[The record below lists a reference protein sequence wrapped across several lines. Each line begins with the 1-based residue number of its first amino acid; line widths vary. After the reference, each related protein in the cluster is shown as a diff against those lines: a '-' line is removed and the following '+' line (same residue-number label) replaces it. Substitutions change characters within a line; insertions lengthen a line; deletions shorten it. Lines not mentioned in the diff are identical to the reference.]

1 MKYDRNV
8 VISMELKRDI
18 YSELI
23 KWKKRNSG
31 KVLELKG
38 ARQTGKTFILDKFA
52 RENYKRFFYINM
64 AQSTGE
70 DFLMCLAQAT
80 AWTPGEPRIEK
91 PLHRALQL
99 FDPTFVDDMDTI
111 VVVDEIQESAKVF
124 SLIRQFSREFI
135 CHFVVTGSY
144 LGKTLQKG
152 YFLPAGDTE
161 DLMMETLSYE
171 EFLDAIGNREL
182 YETIDLY
189 GSGDHAEY
197 DELKSY
203 YEIYCE
209 IGGYP
214 AVVTRYLETGD
225 LDECREVLSQVIRIF
240 VEESLHYFGNILEM
254 NLFEQLFPAIAQLS
268 VREKKGYDNLVKELS
283 EIIYKEDSNKA
294 TKTSVNYATAWLY
307 RSDIIGFC
315 GKAIEC
321 NPADTRADVRFYFRD
336 LGVARYFL
344 KTGGVTGAA
353 VSGYLSENF
362 VYLDLLKRARRL
374 EISGMAP
381 MFGTYKTGEIDFL
394 VNNTQNEKIYAVE
407 VKAGK
412 SAGKTA
418 QMLLKDGRVEA
429 VYFLKGDTYG
439 GVAERMVTVPI
450 YLAGRVKFDYSVKK
464 V

>member
-1 MKYDRNV
+1 MKSLKKSGVD
-8 VISMELKRDI
+8 MELKRDI
-18 YSELI
+18 YKQLM
-23 KWKKRNSG
+23 KWKNRNSG

-52 RENYKRFFYINM
+52 RENYRHFFYINM

-80 AWTPGEPRIEK
+80 AWTPGEPRIKK
-91 PLHRALQL
+91 PLHNAMKL
-99 FDPTFVDDMDTI
+99 FDPAFVDDTDT
-111 VVVDEIQESAKVF
+111 VVVIDEIQESAKVF
-124 SLIRQFSREFI
+124 SLIRQFSREFT

-161 DLMMETLSYE
+161 DLMMDTLSFE
-171 EFLDAIGNREL
+171 EFLDALGKREL
-182 YETIDLY
+182 YETIDLFGA
-189 GSGDHAEY
+189 GSHEDY

-203 YEIYCE
+203 YDIYCE

-214 AVVTRYLETGD
+214 AVVTRYLETND
-225 LDECREVLSQVIRIF
+225 LAECREALSQIIRIF
-240 VEESLHYFGNILEM
+240 VEESSHYFESILEM

-268 VREKKGYDNLVKELS
+268 VREKKGHDNLVKELS
-283 EIIYKEDSNKA
+283 TIIFREDSNKA
-294 TKTSVNYATAWLY
+294 SKTSVNYATAWLY

-315 GKAIEC
+315 GKAVEC
-321 NPADTRADVRFYFRD
+321 NPADTRADMRFYFRD
-336 LGVARYFL
+336 LGLTRYFL
-344 KTGGVTGAA
+344 KAGGVTGAA

-362 VYLDLLKRARRL
+362 VYLDLLKRVRRM
-374 EISGMAP
+374 EISGMSP

-394 VNNTQNEKIYAVE
+394 VHNTQNEKTYAVE

-418 QMLLKDGRVEA
+418 QMLLKDGRVDA

-450 YLAGRVKFDYSVKK
+450 YLVGRVKFDYSVKK

>member
-1 MKYDRNV
+1 M
-8 VISMELKRDI
+8 
-18 YSELI
+18 
-23 KWKKRNSG
+23 
-31 KVLELKG
+31 
-38 ARQTGKTFILDKFA
+38 
-52 RENYKRFFYINM
+52 
-64 AQSTGE
+64 
-70 DFLMCLAQAT
+70 
-80 AWTPGEPRIEK
+80 
-91 PLHRALQL
+91 
-99 FDPTFVDDMDTI
+99 
-111 VVVDEIQESAKVF
+111 
-124 SLIRQFSREFI
+124 
-135 CHFVVTGSY
+135 
-144 LGKTLQKG
+144 
-152 YFLPAGDTE
+152 
-161 DLMMETLSYE
+161 
-171 EFLDAIGNREL
+171 
-182 YETIDLY
+182 
-189 GSGDHAEY
+189 
-197 DELKSY
+197 
-203 YEIYCE
+203 
-209 IGGYP
+209 
-214 AVVTRYLETGD
+214 
-225 LDECREVLSQVIRIF
+225 
-240 VEESLHYFGNILEM
+240 
-254 NLFEQLFPAIAQLS
+254 
-268 VREKKGYDNLVKELS
+268 
-283 EIIYKEDSNKA
+283 
-294 TKTSVNYATAWLY
+294 NYATAWLY

-344 KTGGVTGAA
+344 KTGGVTGSA

-362 VYLDLLKRARRL
+362 VYLDLLKRARRV